1 MKILLQ
7 TLYEQGQTWYEQT
20 VVYGNEWVQEFQLE
34 EINSRVMI
42 NWARDME
49 DIIEDTMSK
58 IQIFNLKYSNRDVSP
73 TLSGFESSN
82 NSTEMNIPT
91 ALKLTMNLTKFLSKI
106 FRNHP
111 MGNGGY
117 GADRLPL
124 GNL

>member
-58 IQIFNLKYSNRDVSP
+58 IQIFNLKNSNRDVRP
-73 TLSGFESSN
+73 HAIG
-82 NSTEMNIPT
+82 I
-91 ALKLTMNLTKFLSKI
+91 
-106 FRNHP
+106 
-111 MGNGGY
+111 
-117 GADRLPL
+117 
-124 GNL
+124 

>member
-58 IQIFNLKYSNRDVSP
+58 ILISL
-73 TLSGFESSN
+73 
-82 NSTEMNIPT
+82 
-91 ALKLTMNLTKFLSKI
+91 
-106 FRNHP
+106 
-111 MGNGGY
+111 
-117 GADRLPL
+117 
-124 GNL
+124 

>member
-58 IQIFNLKYSNRDVSP
+58 IQIFNLKKSNRDFRP
-73 TLSGFESSN
+73 HAIG
-82 NSTEMNIPT
+82 IR
-91 ALKLTMNLTKFLSKI
+91 KFK
-106 FRNHP
+106 
-111 MGNGGY
+111 
-117 GADRLPL
+117 
-124 GNL
+124 